1 MFAWVGKPPKFHPF
15 TCPGHGRTLA
25 EIAIL
30 DLETT
35 SCNPYKAR
43 IVEIG
48 ITIWDPDVNSQP
60 QEWESLI
67 NPLVHIPEEPIRI
80 HKISAQDI
88 QLAPTFPEVAEEVAR
103 LVDRPFVEGHN
114 LPSYD
119 KVFLNRAFQ
128 EVLALLMKYPSR
140 TKSG

>member
-1 MFAWVGKPPKFHPF
+1 MAKPPKFPPYA
-15 TCPGHGRTLA
+15 CPGHGRTLA

-43 IVEIG
+43 IVEIC
-48 ITIWDPDVNSQP
+48 ITIRDPDVDSQIH
-60 QEWESLI
+60 ERESLI
-67 NPLVHIPEEPIRI
+67 NPLVRIPEEPIRI

-88 QLAPTFPEVAEEVAR
+88 QLAPTFTEVAEEVAR
-103 LVDRPFVEGHN
+103 LVDMRVVEGYK

-119 KVFLNRAFQ
+119 KIVLNRAFQ
-128 EVLALLMKYPSR
+128 EVFALLMKYPSR
-140 TKSG
+140 PKSG